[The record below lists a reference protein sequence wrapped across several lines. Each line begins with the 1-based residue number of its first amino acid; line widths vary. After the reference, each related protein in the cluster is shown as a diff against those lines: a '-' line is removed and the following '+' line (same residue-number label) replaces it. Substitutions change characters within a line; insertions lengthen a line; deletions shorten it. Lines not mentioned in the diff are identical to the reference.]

1 MQGISKSPPNGI
13 PFRVK
18 KATACIVAAVGFSF
32 LLTACSN
39 APETPAAQQTQTTV
53 TATST
58 ISSSPSTQSRAIN
71 EKQPEAA
78 DKPGRAKSQKEDDET
93 RYAVL
98 NDAADFSTLDTIKHE
113 IQGGRSRI
121 DLRALRCYEKPI
133 TAADMKP
140 FESREAIQRIEELDI
155 SRLGLTDAA
164 IEPIRGL
171 HLKQLGIDA
180 NKCSELRV
188 IENMR
193 LLESLD
199 VGNLPLTHSAFKRIG
214 KLRNLKSLGLRE
226 TPLKD
231 EDLPALYGLSKLENL
246 NVSNCA
252 ITYHGL
258 KNLLAHLPPSL
269 VYSCGENRHSDAN
282 NLGKY
287 FLEYVNKHYKETE
300 QALKERIPYWEHLN
314 PPDTKSIE
322 QGYGL
327 LGSCLHAQ
335 AKNTEAEQV
344 LSKGSAMELSDKN
357 EDWLAENGSSWQYA
371 HFLQDIKEYKRAIDI
386 RKQCEAKFAGRENSV
401 DGLDIRFRANRA
413 ENLSQL
419 GYALEKNGDLLE
431 AAKYREA
438 AAKASTL
445 YRRYDMAFANYV
457 EEAKCYSKAGDKK
470 AAGAA
475 SHRAEDLCRFAQKNM
490 TEPERKLM
498 GKGVPNIK

>member
-13 PFRVK
+13 LFQVNR
-18 KATACIVAAVGFSF
+18 ATNCTMMVVAFSLLLAACGE
-32 LLTACSN
+32 
-39 APETPAAQQTQTTV
+39 APKTRAAQRQPSV
-53 TATST
+53 VATST
-58 ISSSPSTQSRAIN
+58 TSSVPLPQSNTIDE
-71 EKQPEAA
+71 EKSESA
-78 DKPGRAKSQKEDDET
+78 DKSNQAKPKKEDDET

-98 NDAADFSTLDTIKHE
+98 DDSADFSASDTIKHE
-113 IQGGRSRI
+113 IQAGRSRI
-121 DLRALRCYEKPI
+121 DLRVLRCYEKPI

-140 FESREAIQRIEELDI
+140 FESQQAIRRIEELDI

-193 LLESLD
+193 SLESLD
-199 VGNLPLTHSAFKRIG
+199 VGKLPLTHSAYRRIS
-214 KLRNLKSLGLRE
+214 KLTNLKRLGMRE
-226 TPLKD
+226 SSLKD
-231 EDLPALYGLSKLENL
+231 EDLPALYGLSKLEYL
-246 NVSNCA
+246 DVANCA

-258 KNLLAHLPPSL
+258 QTLLAHLPPSL
-269 VYSCGENRHSDAN
+269 VYSCGENRHDDAN

-344 LSKGSAMELSDKN
+344 FSKGSAMELSDKN
-357 EDWLAENGSSWQYA
+357 EDWLTANGSCWQYA
-371 HFLQDIKEYKRAIDI
+371 YFLQDLKEYKKAIKL
-386 RKQCEAKFAGRENSV
+386 RKQCEARFAAHENSV
-401 DGLDIRFRANRA
+401 DGLDIGFRARRA

-438 AAKASTL
+438 AAKESAL

-457 EEAKCYSKAGDKK
+457 EEAKCYSKAGDRK
-470 AAGAA
+470 AASAA
-475 SHRAEDLCRFAQKNM
+475 SRRAEDLCRFAQKNM
-490 TEPERKLM
+490 TERERKLL